1 MRFNIGDPA
10 IVVGG
15 AEHRPEDIGK
25 SVEVVGWFQPGEV
38 IRWPNYE
45 SDTNDTGEACWAV
58 ILYDEEADAPAI
70 AMKRD
75 AWLVPLFGGKEFDAN
90 KHRELVNED

>member
-15 AEHRPEDIGK
+15 AEYRPEDIGK
-25 SVEVVGWFQPGEV
+25 GVEVVGWFQPGEV
-38 IRWPNYE
+38 IRHPNFE
-45 SDTNDTGEACWAV
+45 SGENDTGEAAWAV
-58 ILYDEEADAPAI
+58 ILYDDESEGLAI
-70 AMKRD
+70 NMKRD

-90 KHRELVNED
+90 KQREFVK